1 MCSRCSR
8 YLEQSLES
16 VEISTFLLE
25 FILNRKEGSQLNA
38 KRYLNQIRKID
49 KKVENKKLEIQSLY
63 DALEQCT
70 THIKE
75 VDIQTSLDTDKNS
88 AIVAEIVDLK
98 NELVDDINELLKI
111 KIQTIKMINMID
123 DDEFVAILMRR
134 YVLLQE
140 WHEIADAMN
149 FTRQTIDNKHGR
161 ALIEFEKV
169 LTRFDII

>member
-1 MCSRCSR
+1 M
-8 YLEQSLES
+8 
-16 VEISTFLLE
+16 
-25 FILNRKEGSQLNA
+25 NA

-111 KIQTIKMINMID
+111 KIQTIKIINTIET
-123 DDEFVAILMRR
+123 DEYVEILMRR
-134 YVLLQE
+134 YIMFQE

-149 FTRQTIDNKHGR
+149 YTRQTIDNKHGK

-169 LTRFDII
+169 FTRFDMNIH